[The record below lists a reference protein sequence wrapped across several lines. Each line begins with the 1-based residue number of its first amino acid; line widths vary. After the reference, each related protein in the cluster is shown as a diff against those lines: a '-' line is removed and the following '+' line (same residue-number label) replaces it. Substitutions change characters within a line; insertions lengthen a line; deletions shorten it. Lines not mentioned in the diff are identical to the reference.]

1 MGRLDFPIQLA
12 SMIILAVTLIAL
24 LSGAID
30 KEPASVAIV
39 GSLLAQIGAVV
50 SSSPLAKK
58 TPIEEE
64 IIAHLKKEKGNS
76 ESKQAF
82 ENFLQGLLEKQDKKQ
97 IFDSLVNRKIIDT
110 RTVTK
115 EASTYEEVRL
125 RLLAR
130 YS

>member
-1 MGRLDFPIQLA
+1 
-12 SMIILAVTLIAL
+12 MIILAVTLIAL